1 MKRFVISILASLPM
15 MAMAD
20 VTGVLESAV
29 TEVVESDSV
38 PSLDA
43 VQIDSMAN
51 HYLKQVIEDEKKENM
66 SIFAF
71 DDPDRRNIRGRQL

>member
-66 SIFAF
+66 SIFTF
-71 DDPDRRNIRGRQL
+71 DDPERQKK